1 MHIAGELIYDNLVI
15 GYESP
20 RYVSFISDSWLL
32 LRVEIELDKRKSTAY
47 PTACNW
53 KIYSRRHSYL
63 FNVSSLVFT
72 LLPCLVKSC
81 PTSDGYHD
89 LLVIASYLG
98 MLQFPMRTDC
108 FLKEFMHE
116 HITCSSVLVFIIFPY
131 HMCPLYQ
138 FVYEECIAYCSF
150 LDSN

>member
-63 FNVSSLVFT
+63 FNVSSLVVT

-98 MLQFPMRTDC
+98 MLQFPVRTD
-108 FLKEFMHE
+108 L
-116 HITCSSVLVFIIFPY
+116 ILNNIFFNDVMFFEGIY
-131 HMCPLYQ
+131 
-138 FVYEECIAYCSF
+138 A
-150 LDSN
+150 